1 MVKKIWRENNG
12 ASVAEAWKE
21 GHISGEADKEWRGD
35 YAKRFRVQLYE
46 PYTERECTNAALK
59 INIHTNLNNP
69 TGIFAGDGDLLY
81 VMVDQEVPEGAS
93 LYLGS
98 YEGHGQA
105 GNYNDGVQLHRGLN
119 IIPYWKEK
127 MWTCI
132 YYTVKTLKAW
142 DGTTNK
148 TQYDLTQFPDL
159 KIHIEGGSINGFYNA
174 VGDDL
179 WTHDAATKGCD
190 EGKNVSTLATTL
202 NKPNGGTTTPND
214 NMLQSNCVYPKGDNE
229 ADWDY
234 IAARNVLPDLTI
246 LGKYMVFQFYFQS
259 PEPDALPDCCTSYW
273 FTNTGSGRKVR
284 IPEWVERW
292 DRIMM
297 SERLTLGLLGKEEM
311 EEANARYH
319 SQAADK
325 HDIYTYT
332 GDDADFGCD
341 YGKHYRMHG
350 LAISNNSGYMS
361 GGWTSSNY
369 HYNTLG
375 SIIGGLM
382 DLTNSGGPT
391 WGPGHEIG
399 HQHQALFNMRGL
411 TEVTNNL
418 HANVAVWYDGRGT
431 SRVNGGQ
438 GDLTAVL
445 EAYNQTPHDF
455 FTNNI
460 WARPTCTTSSGS
472 ITT

>member
-1 MVKKIWRENNG
+1 MVKKIWQENHG
-12 ASVAEAWKE
+12 TDVAEAWKE
-21 GHISGEADKEWRGD
+21 GHISGDEALQWRGD

-46 PYTERECTNAALK
+46 PYTERECTNLALK

-69 TGIFAGDGDLLY
+69 TGIFANDGDLLY
-81 VMVDQEVPEGAS
+81 VMVDRDVPEGAS

-105 GNYNDGVQLHRGLN
+105 GNYNDGVELHKGLN
-119 IIPYWKEK
+119 IIPYWKQK

-132 YYTVKTLKAW
+132 YYTVPTLKAW

-179 WTHDAATKGCD
+179 WAHNAATTGCD
-190 EGKNVSTLATTL
+190 EGKNLSTLATTL
-202 NKPNGGTTTPND
+202 NKPNGGTTTPNP

-234 IAARNVLPDLTI
+234 IAARNVMPDLTI

-259 PEPDALPDCCTSYW
+259 PEPEALPDCCTNYW
-273 FTNTGSGRKVR
+273 FTKPADGTRRVR

-297 SERLTLGLLGKEEM
+297 SERLTLGLLSKEEM

-332 GDDADFGCD
+332 GNDTDFGCD
-341 YGKHYRMHG
+341 YGKHYRLHG

-382 DLTNSGGPT
+382 DLTNTGGPT
-391 WGPGHEIG
+391 
-399 HQHQALFNMRGL
+399 
-411 TEVTNNL
+411 
-418 HANVAVWYDGRGT
+418 
-431 SRVNGGQ
+431 
-438 GDLTAVL
+438 
-445 EAYNQTPHDF
+445 
-455 FTNNI
+455 
-460 WARPTCTTSSGS
+460 
-472 ITT
+472 